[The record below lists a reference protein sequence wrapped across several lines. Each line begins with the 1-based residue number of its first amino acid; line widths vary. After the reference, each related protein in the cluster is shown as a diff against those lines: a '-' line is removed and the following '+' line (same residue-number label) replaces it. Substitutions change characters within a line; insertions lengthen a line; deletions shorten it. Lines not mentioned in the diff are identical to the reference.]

1 MSWVKRI
8 SLFLFTNIL
17 VMITIS
23 VIINI
28 LGVKPYITAY
38 GLNLEALLVFCLIWG
53 MAGAFISLLL
63 SKQMAKWLMGVQ
75 IIDQRSPGQYGDLL
89 NTVRGLSQTA
99 SIPMPEVGIYES
111 PEVNAFA
118 TGPTRKRSLVAVSTG
133 LLQRMDR
140 NEMDGVLGHEISH
153 IANGDMV
160 TMTLIQG
167 VVNAFAMFLSRIVGY
182 FISKMV
188 DEKMETIVRF
198 ISVIVFDILFS
209 ILGSIL
215 VAYFSRWR
223 EFKAD
228 AGGARYAGR
237 GNMIA
242 ALEKLKKTYEI
253 GIDDSA
259 PALSSMKISGSK
271 KWLSVFSTHPPLDV
285 RIEALKRAT
294 DNP

>member
-1 MSWVKRI
+1 MSWFKRI
-8 SLFLFTNIL
+8 SLFLLTNIL

-28 LGVKPYITAY
+28 LGVKPYINAY

-63 SKQMAKWLMGVQ
+63 SKQMAKWFMGVQ

-89 NTVRGLSQTA
+89 NRVRGLSQA
-99 SIPMPEVGIYES
+99 AGVPMPEVGIYDSE
-111 PEVNAFA
+111 EVNAFA
-118 TGPTRKRSLVAVSTG
+118 TGPTRNRSLIAVSTG
-133 LLQRMDR
+133 LLRRLNR
-140 NEMDGVLGHEISH
+140 NETDGVLGHEIAH

-167 VVNAFAMFLSRIVGY
+167 VVNAFAMFLARIFGY
-182 FISKMV
+182 FAGKMV
-188 DEKMETIVRF
+188 DEKMENLVRF
-198 ISVIVFDILFS
+198 ISTIVFDILFS

-228 AGGARYAGR
+228 AGGARYTGR

-242 ALEKLKKTYEI
+242 ALEKLKMTYEI

-259 PALSSMKISGSK
+259 PAFSSMKISGSK
-271 KWLSVFSTHPPLDV
+271 SWLSLFSTHPPLEV
-285 RIEALKRAT
+285 RIEALKRA
-294 DNP
+294 NV

>member
-1 MSWVKRI
+1 MNWFKRI
-8 SLFLFTNIL
+8 SLFLLTNIL
-17 VMITIS
+17 IMITIS
-23 VIINI
+23 LVINI

-38 GLNLEALLVFCLIWG
+38 GLNLPALLAFCLIWG

-63 SKQMAKWLMGVQ
+63 SKQMAKWLMGVK
-75 IIDQRSPGQYGDLL
+75 IIDPRVPGQYGDLL
-89 NTVRGLSQTA
+89 NTVRELSRVA
-99 SIPMPEVGIYES
+99 SIRMPEVGVYES

-118 TGPTRKRSLVAVSTG
+118 TGPTRSRSLVAVSTG
-133 LLQRMDR
+133 LLQSMNR
-140 NEMDGVLGHEISH
+140 NETNGVLGHEIAH

-167 VVNAFAMFLSRIVGY
+167 VVNAFAMFLARICSFLVGR
-182 FISKMV
+182 MV

-198 ISVIVFDILFS
+198 ISTIVFDILFS
-209 ILGSIL
+209 ILGSTL

-228 AGGARYAGR
+228 TGGAKFAGR
-237 GNMIA
+237 PNMIA
-242 ALEKLKKTYEI
+242 ALEKLKLTYEL

-271 KWLSVFSTHPPLDV
+271 KWLSIFSTHPPLDV
-285 RIEALKRAT
+285 RIEALKRAKI
-294 DNP
+294 

>member
-1 MSWVKRI
+1 MSWFKRI
-8 SLFLFTNIL
+8 SLFILTNVL
-17 VMITIS
+17 VIVTIS
-23 VIINI
+23 IIINI
-28 LGVKPYITAY
+28 LGIRPYITAY

-63 SKQMAKWLMGVQ
+63 SKQMAKWFMGVQ
-75 IIDQRSPGQYGDLL
+75 IIDPHSPGQYGTLL
-89 NTVRGLSQTA
+89 NTLRGLSQSA
-99 SIPMPEVGIYES
+99 GIPMPEVGIYAS
-111 PEVNAFA
+111 DEVNAFA
-118 TGPTRKRSLVAVSTG
+118 TGPTRNSSLIAVSTG

-140 NEMDGVLGHEISH
+140 NETDGVLGHEIAH

-188 DEKMETIVRF
+188 DEKVENLVYF

-215 VAYFSRWR
+215 VAYFSRLR

-228 AGGARYAGR
+228 VGGALYAGR

-253 GIDDSA
+253 GIDDSE
-259 PALSSMKISGSK
+259 PAFSSMKISGSP
-271 KWLSVFSTHPPLDV
+271 KWLSLFSTHPPLDV
-285 RIEALKRAT
+285 RIEALRRISV
-294 DNP
+294 